1 MFVYKKLKGSDIALV
16 PFNTHKQ
23 FSFTWGGDYDDPN
36 ASNFFMGT
44 DSGSGCRIYT
54 ASYTQSNI
62 DTWTSGNIQHSQL
75 QHLYY
80 GNYPF
85 NVATTFGEVDIQNQY
100 RNLDKKAV
108 IISIPQQY
116 YGSQIKP
123 GSFSYSRNLVTN
135 TLDGLDLSNL
145 TTCFDDGKGNLIEFT
160 TLADALYQDG
170 VTEADVF
177 QEDKGTINIS
187 EQNPFSSKFLI
198 EGNHPNA
205 SIDLSRLTDPKNRL
219 LSIYPRNAYKKTRLE
234 LDKHGNP
241 LVNLPFIGITAENGD
256 TQSIYKSLTGLYP
269 ISDDWNMD
277 RALFD
282 YTGPGSSRYVPRLY
296 NEEFVYDDS
305 YYRNLLTYKNIWF
318 ADSLIED
325 NTNNSILEHNIQG
338 YCAGKFEA
346 TVMNFVAK
354 HNNNTTGSMIISPHN
369 EKFNF
374 NLEDDFSITFHVR
387 MPDYQ
392 VSATTFEGPF
402 DRQYIIGKSTTK
414 TTVGPPQETRAG
426 GVINLSQTGSASE
439 ITASAAPQFP
449 FEIFVEGIPGGMVL
463 PLGAS
468 GDGTIPNPT
477 YKFVFAMSDGV
488 NTVTASCTPLG
499 NGAGEWQHIT
509 AVYEGVHSGSEG
521 RLSITT
527 TGIQGISENHK
538 DFPGLLVTSSFTN
551 SHPDNNRNLPILKN
565 PLQNNAN
572 IYIGCKGEK
581 AFENKNNES
590 GSFFEGVLYGINIW
604 DYALHPSESKALAH
618 MFTYDATKYVGN
630 IFYNQGIAVI
640 TNPVFLKEGTASF
653 DNGGKACPSFAQT
666 GSATSSVVFQG
677 THVIYENE
685 YQCTVQENEMNFS
698 TNITT
703 RKIQSEDGQEI
714 ADFTTSSLFQPY
726 VTTIGLYNEEN
737 ELLVVGKLGQPV
749 RTSQETDTTFVLRW
763 DT

>member
-1 MFVYKKLKGSDIALV
+1 MSDVYKKFTAQDYAVI
-16 PFNTHKQ
+16 PFNAHKQ
-23 FSFTWGGDYDDPN
+23 YNLNTSSYSDNRIEYFNASWTSESISLYTSASAVYGGDTKNVLKYNQLDHLFYKSFKTNN
-36 ASNFFMGT
+36 ANRFGNFNYLQQ
-44 DSGSGCRIYT
+44 RRELNEKV
-54 ASYTQSNI
+54 NI
-62 DTWTSGNIQHSQL
+62 L
-75 QHLYY
+75 
-80 GNYPF
+80 
-85 NVATTFGEVDIQNQY
+85 
-100 RNLDKKAV
+100 
-108 IISIPQQY
+108 SIPTGL
-116 YGSQIKP
+116 YGHEIKP
-123 GSFSYSRNLVTN
+123 GSLYISSS
-135 TLDGLDLSNL
+135 DAIMI
-145 TTCFDDGKGNLIEFT
+145 DDKKGNLIVSGTNTDFYPT
-160 TLADALYQDG
+160 DIRSNIFRIGPSKGFKNLDL
-170 VTEADVF
+170 DVW
-177 QEDKGTINIS
+177 KGYAVELKEPHVLHGELTKRFWRRGHN
-187 EQNPFSSKFLI
+187 N
-198 EGNHPNA
+198 PNA
-205 SIDLSRLTDPKNRL
+205 PTTYTTVSGSDL
-219 LSIYPRNAYKKTRLE
+219 
-234 LDKHGNP
+234 
-241 LVNLPFIGITAENGD
+241 
-256 TQSIYKSLTGLYP
+256 
-269 ISDDWNMD
+269 
-277 RALFD
+277 
-282 YTGPGSSRYVPRLY
+282 
-296 NEEFVYDDS
+296 DDS
-305 YYRNLLTYKNIWF
+305 YFFNSLKYYNIDFSKSSSLLGRYGNNYSF
-318 ADSLIED
+318 LNFNSL
-325 NTNNSILEHNIQG
+325 
-338 YCAGKFEA
+338 
-346 TVMNFVAK
+346 V
-354 HNNNTTGSMIISPHN
+354 GSYIVSPHN

-749 RTSQETDTTFVLRW
+749 RTSQETDTTFILRW